1 MTTYDHFR
9 DFRRRR
15 RWMVV
20 VLIGADRPKGRVCD
34 CFPTELQKK
43 KRMVTLNRQN
53 CAQELIRTFIILDL
67 ETTGL
72 PYDKPVRI
80 TEIAM
85 VAALREDILKCGND
99 VTCDVLVPRVLSKL
113 TICVDPRR
121 SVSKRA
127 AELTHLTN
135 ELLQHHS
142 PFDEHLFNMLNE
154 FIERLPQPV
163 CFIAHNGLRFDFPVI
178 QAELYRID
186 KELPAHIVC
195 ADSLSGFRKLLQTTK
210 HVEGCSNKPI
220 TTEPSSILCHVQPLS
235 IGNLQDMKN
244 TNDTCA
250 EFVSP
255 TLEWEQ
261 SELYLNDYDEA
272 LCLLPVSEHNLGDHT
287 FFDDADDDL
296 CRAAVD
302 AVERMEITDE
312 CKVII
317 LDSPAV
323 KKNEVSVLQNVLEK
337 TPCRPITVRR
347 KHPYQAPCDVTRRVE
362 TPRSIE
368 ASESCLNSS
377 HQVRKRLSFS
387 SENSLQIV
395 PRFTLNDVYRFLLKK
410 DPVNSHCAEKDFLSL
425 LECIVK
431 MGQSFTDWV
440 DKNAVQFNSV
450 KKMG

>member
-1 MTTYDHFR
+1 
-9 DFRRRR
+9 
-15 RWMVV
+15 
-20 VLIGADRPKGRVCD
+20 
-34 CFPTELQKK
+34 
-43 KRMVTLNRQN
+43 
-53 CAQELIRTFIILDL
+53 
-67 ETTGL
+67 
-72 PYDKPVRI
+72 
-80 TEIAM
+80 M

-210 HVEGCSNKPI
+210 HVE
-220 TTEPSSILCHVQPLS
+220 
-235 IGNLQDMKN
+235 
-244 TNDTCA
+244 
-250 EFVSP
+250 
-255 TLEWEQ
+255 
-261 SELYLNDYDEA
+261 
-272 LCLLPVSEHNLGDHT
+272 
-287 FFDDADDDL
+287 
-296 CRAAVD
+296 
-302 AVERMEITDE
+302 
-312 CKVII
+312 
-317 LDSPAV
+317 
-323 KKNEVSVLQNVLEK
+323 
-337 TPCRPITVRR
+337 
-347 KHPYQAPCDVTRRVE
+347 VE